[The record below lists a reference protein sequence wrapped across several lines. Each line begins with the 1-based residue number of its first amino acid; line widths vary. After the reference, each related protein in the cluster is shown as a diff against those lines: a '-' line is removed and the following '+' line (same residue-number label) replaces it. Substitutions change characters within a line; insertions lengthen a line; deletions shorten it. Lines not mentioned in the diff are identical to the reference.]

1 VIDRNDASRRGDAPD
16 QPRTRTATPP
26 ELLAFDAGT
35 SAEPPPFVVLPVLI
49 VGDSVE
55 VVDDCVPDVGSVD
68 VTGSVVTGSVVTGSV
83 VTDVGSVDVGAV
95 VEGSVTGTV
104 VVGLVVTGVVVVGS
118 VVTGVVVVDPVV
130 VVAGVVLVVCV
141 WLGKPVGG
149 AWKVASAEPFACA
162 RREPV
167 TRRNAGDVGAL
178 AVVVA
183 AAVLPAGVASA
194 SVSV

>member
-68 VTGSVVTGSVVTGSV
+68 VTGSV